1 MTLINRNN
9 YELKNII
16 SLKEKEIFEFQNNK
30 CICKITNKNFE
41 SFTGFFCKIPYKS
54 DFLSVLISSSRI
66 LYTNNKEIIRNINII
81 INNEKEYKTLKID
94 ENREVFVDKLLN
106 IAIIEI
112 KKDDNI
118 NFFLDLDD
126 NINKGSKYIKT
137 IYENISKYTLFY
149 SKYNNNIE
157 YHNISNNVKEI
168 GSPII
173 LSSNNKVIGI
183 IDENSNLNY
192 TLSNSI
198 KNFIVQF
205 NKEKEVLNELTILYD
220 IKKVNDEIK
229 IFDEI
234 FVSNNKNNCK
244 LLIEGKEKIYVNI

>member
-1 MTLINRNN
+1 M
-9 YELKNII
+9 
-16 SLKEKEIFEFQNNK
+16 S
-30 CICKITNKNFE
+30 
-41 SFTGFFCKIPYKS
+41 
-54 DFLSVLISSSRI
+54 
-66 LYTNNKEIIRNINII
+66 
-81 INNEKEYKTLKID
+81 
-94 ENREVFVDKLLN
+94 
-106 IAIIEI
+106 
-112 KKDDNI
+112 
-118 NFFLDLDD
+118 
-126 NINKGSKYIKT
+126 
-137 IYENISKYTLFY
+137 Y

-173 LSSNNKVIGI
+173 LSSNNKVIGN
-183 IDENSNLNY
+183 IDDNSNFNY
-192 TLSNSI
+192 NLSNSI

-244 LLIEGKEKIYVNI
+244 LLIEGKEKNLCEYIIKNEINAKNDILEI

>member
-1 MTLINRNN
+1 M
-9 YELKNII
+9 
-16 SLKEKEIFEFQNNK
+16 S
-30 CICKITNKNFE
+30 
-41 SFTGFFCKIPYKS
+41 
-54 DFLSVLISSSRI
+54 
-66 LYTNNKEIIRNINII
+66 
-81 INNEKEYKTLKID
+81 
-94 ENREVFVDKLLN
+94 
-106 IAIIEI
+106 
-112 KKDDNI
+112 
-118 NFFLDLDD
+118 
-126 NINKGSKYIKT
+126 
-137 IYENISKYTLFY
+137 Y

-205 NKEKEVLNELTILYD
+205 NKEKETLNELTILYN

-244 LLIEGKEKIYVNI
+244 LFIEGKEKNLCEYIIKNEINAKNDILEI